1 MHIED
6 YLIKNASAFA
16 DKAAIICEDE
26 TITYSQL
33 LAASSAKAQ
42 EYAKEG
48 MQAGDIIPIKAF
60 PSIAYFIEYF
70 AIHMNGG
77 IVVPLAKDITEEE
90 YEKYLVET
98 KGSAV
103 PEGTADILFTTGTTG
118 KSKGVIVSH
127 DTIIADA
134 ENLICA
140 HGYTSDLSFIISGPL
155 NHCGSWSKVFPC
167 IIQGSTIILKNGIK
181 DLNDLFM
188 SIESAATKVA
198 TFMVPS
204 SLKIA
209 MQFGADRLASY
220 ADKIEFIETGGA
232 PMAPSDMAQLCSLL
246 PSSRLFNTYAST
258 ESGIV
263 ATYNFN
269 NGSPVHGCVG
279 HAMKHSVIKISPEG
293 QILCSGDTLMS
304 GYFKDLVLTE
314 EVLKDGVL
322 TMTDTGYI
330 DELGMLHISGR
341 NDDVI
346 NAGAYKVE
354 PTEVENVALELPFIK
369 DCICVA
375 APHPIMGSALKLLY
389 VLHGDKEVK
398 KKDIALYLKSKL
410 ESYKVPLLYEAVTRI
425 NMTYNGKKDRKSY
438 RNI

>member
-1 MHIED
+1 MHTED
-6 YLIKNASAFA
+6 YLIKNASVFA

-98 KGSAV
+98 KGSVV

-118 KSKGVIVSH
+118 KSKGVIISH

-209 MQFGADRLASY
+209 MQFGADRLVSY

-304 GYFKDLVLTE
+304 GYFKDQVLTE

-341 NDDVI
+341 SDDVI
-346 NAGAYKVE
+346 NTGAYKVE

-375 APHPIMGSALKLLY
+375 APHPIMGSALKFLY